1 MTEFVLKLNITLFSQ
16 RIEKSKESLIGM
28 DADGLMG
35 IIKYYSMKFK
45 TSVN

>member
-1 MTEFVLKLNITLFSQ
+1 MLFSQ

-35 IIKYYSMKFK
+35 IIILIYE
-45 TSVN
+45 V

>member
-1 MTEFVLKLNITLFSQ
+1 MTEFVLKLNIMLFSQ
-16 RIEKSKESLIGM
+16 RIENSKESLIGM